1 MGQEVGG
8 LEYGCDASWDLL
20 VKDPRVKKQSSRS
33 LLKPQST
40 ADQKFEAVQVKEEVV

>member
-20 VKDPRVKKQSSRS
+20 VKDPRVKKQISRS
-33 LLKPQST
+33 LLKPQSV
-40 ADQKFEAVQVKEEVV
+40 ADRKFEAVEVKEEMV